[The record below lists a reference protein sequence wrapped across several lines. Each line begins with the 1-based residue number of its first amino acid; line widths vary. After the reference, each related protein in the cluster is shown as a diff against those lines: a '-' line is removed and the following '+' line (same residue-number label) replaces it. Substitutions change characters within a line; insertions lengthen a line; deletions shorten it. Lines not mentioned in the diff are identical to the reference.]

1 MWERWKKLQLWPW
14 DWLTDGRMCEEHIT
28 SIETQD
34 HMYNE
39 AQEAKSKFEA
49 GKNARKGETQT
60 HESFIGA
67 YPTKQANN

>member
-1 MWERWKKLQLWPW
+1 
-14 DWLTDGRMCEEHIT
+14 MCEEHIV

-39 AQEAKSKFEA
+39 AQEAKSKSEA
-49 GKNARKGETQT
+49 SKGSKQGETRS

-67 YPTKQANN
+67 YQQKE